1 MVHALQALNR
11 GIQRVENWIA
21 IGLMAASALITIL
34 QVVTRYGFNHPLTWP
49 EELCTLLL
57 VWMTFFGASLLL
69 KKEQHIE
76 IDFFTKLMPRRAQQV
91 IGLINVVLIFA
102 FLTVVGLGRLQAAV
116 LPVAAHLGGAGD
128 PQELFLAAGPDQR
141 RVDVPLPR
149 AGLPAPGDRAR
160 RARNRTRRINS
171 PWPSPSCASRS
182 SS

>member
-76 IDFFTKLMPRRAQQV
+76 IDFFTKLMPQRAQQV

-102 FLTVVGLGRLQAAV
+102 FLTVVVWGAYKLQFFQSRHTSVALGIPKNYFS
-116 LPVAAHLGGAGD
+116 LPVLISGVSMCLYLVLAFLRRVI
-128 PQELFLAAGPDQR
+128 ELAAPETGPE
-141 RVDVPLPR
+141 
-149 AGLPAPGDRAR
+149 G
-160 RARNRTRRINS
+160 
-171 PWPSPSCASRS
+171 
-182 SS
+182 